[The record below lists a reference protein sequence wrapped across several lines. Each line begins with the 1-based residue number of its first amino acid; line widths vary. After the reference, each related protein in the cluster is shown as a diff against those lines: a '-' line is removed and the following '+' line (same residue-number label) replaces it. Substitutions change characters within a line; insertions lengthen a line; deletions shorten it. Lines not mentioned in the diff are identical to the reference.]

1 MSFVKRAWVALA
13 LALLLSAVCAV
24 GACETMYVDNRETDK
39 IYPERLNM
47 RDEPAKTGG
56 ILGLYYT
63 GAQVEVLSVENEDYA
78 KVEIGGMTGY
88 MAREYLISWDEAVAR
103 YGEDSGF
110 GDCRVAEIDLT
121 GMWRSTTPLLPTTDA
136 NSISQGTLR
145 TGDSVALIGIIDDWA
160 YISAEISGEKKTGYV
175 PLDTLT
181 DVGERKVLIVA
192 GKRADSQT
200 NLYAAANDK
209 AEIIM
214 SLKNGTACF
223 SVFGRKEGEWRR
235 VRVGGV
241 TGYVRYTQTANLYEL
256 GTQTRSVVPYYPL
269 QMQTKGDTLLYSVKD
284 DKTQRYMTLGQEM
297 KVEVLAESGDSAY
310 VRTLEGG
317 AGAYDCGDFGFVSLS
332 SLALTAAGTSVGVA
346 QVDDGDLP
354 AVVYAEPEA
363 DAQAIGALCSGAQV
377 RIASFTQTDYAQV
390 ALGGMTGYVL
400 KDALRILG
408 ETGESASER
417 IPQRAT
423 VTNALTLAQTPGKSD
438 ADGEAVEAGSRVYM
452 LGLVGDWA
460 YVRAADKPVLDA
472 QDGEGDHTGF
482 AALSDLNAPASTTH
496 LVAYVTTDKVNLRS
510 EGNSQTGKII
520 GKLRL
525 GERLRVADYGT
536 GWTCVVKPDGTRGYV
551 MTKYLSFTLNADDG
565 ETQK

>member
-1 MSFVKRAWVALA
+1 MKRAWLALA
-13 LALLLSAVCAV
+13 LALLLSALCAV
-24 GACETMYVDNRETDK
+24 GACETLYVDNRETDK

-47 RDEPAKTGG
+47 RDEPSKTGG

-63 GAQVEVLSVENEDYA
+63 GAQVEVLAVENEDYA

-88 MAREYLISWDEAVAR
+88 MAREYLISWEEAISR
-103 YGEDSGF
+103 YGENSGF

-121 GMWRSTTPLLPTTDA
+121 GMWRSTVPLLPTTDA
-136 NSISQGTLR
+136 NSISLGTLR
-145 TGDSVALIGIIDDWA
+145 TGDSVALVGIIDDWA
-160 YISAEISGEKKTGYV
+160 YISAEISGEKKYGYV
-175 PLDTLT
+175 PLNTLT

-209 AEIIM
+209 ADIIM

-256 GTQTRSVVPYYPL
+256 GNQSRSVVPYYPL
-269 QMQTKGDTLLYSVKD
+269 QMQTKGDTLLYSVKGD
-284 DKTQRYMTLGQEM
+284 SAQRFMTLGQEM

-332 SLALTAAGTSVGVA
+332 SLALTQAGTSVGVA

-354 AVVYAEPEA
+354 AIIYAEPET
-363 DAQAIGALCSGAQV
+363 DAKAIGALCSGAQV
-377 RIASFTQTDYAQV
+377 RIASFTQTDYAEV
-390 ALGGMTGYVL
+390 SLGEMTGYVL

-408 ETGESASER
+408 SEGESASER

-423 VTNALTLAQTPGKSD
+423 VSSTLTLAQKPGQSD
-438 ADGEAVEAGSRVYM
+438 KDGETVEAGNRVYM
-452 LGLVGDWA
+452 LGMVGDWA
-460 YVRAADKPVLDA
+460 YVRAADKPGLDT
-472 QDGEGDHTGF
+472 QDGEDHTGF

-510 EGNSQTGKII
+510 EGSSQTGKII

-525 GERLRVADYGT
+525 TERLRVADYGT
-536 GWTCVVKPDGTRGYV
+536 SWTCVVKPDGTRGYV
-551 MTKYLSFTLNADDG
+551 MTKYLDFTLNADEG
-565 ETQK
+565 KK